1 MLKMTII
8 RNFLILS
15 KGGGGVT
22 RSLQVIVPI
31 QDDSNYPI

>member
-1 MLKMTII
+1 MTII

-15 KGGGGVT
+15 KGGGVT
-22 RSLQVIVPI
+22 RSLQVIDHI